1 MRVGDRLGTSIPDAT
16 TGPAASSLQHDHRH
30 QREPNHHRNQEV
42 HSAEYQEQGHGG
54 RPQAVPICDRVGR
67 PRHEQP
73 TLGRLQVVRA
83 LRPSDGEA
91 EALAV
96 LHGLRLHQRATR
108 ARRGRLAARE
118 APPGLAA
125 VRSRDPEADFTQ
137 PVAAQRRDWRDAIH
151 CGGGR
156 IDVGI
161 AEGSRLVHAGAVLEH
176 EGGPVHAPSRGLG
189 RQHVEVR
196 GAHAEAPV
204 LAQGLHRRVH
214 PHHQPNQHRGNAE
227 QAQDDLRVVPE
238 LVVPV
243 DEGHGEPDHHRRDEP
258 HRSNLPV
265 RPGQQ
270 VADKD
275 EEQARPRHQD
285 ELPDVDLGLRW
296 AGAGTASA
304 PQDGVLA
311 GHPLLVS
318 RMASAL
324 GRPVRPAAI

>member
-1 MRVGDRLGTSIPDAT
+1 M
-16 TGPAASSLQHDHRH
+16 
-30 QREPNHHRNQEV
+30 
-42 HSAEYQEQGHGG
+42 
-54 RPQAVPICDRVGR
+54 
-67 PRHEQP
+67 
-73 TLGRLQVVRA
+73 
-83 LRPSDGEA
+83 A

-96 LHGLRLHQRATR
+96 LHGLRLHKCAAR
-108 ARRGRLAARE
+108 ARDGRLAAIKV
-118 APPGLAA
+118 APRLAA
-125 VRSRDPEADFTQ
+125 VGARDPEADCAEL
-137 PVAAQRRDWRDAIH
+137 AAVLRYDRRDAVHR
-151 CGGGR
+151 GGGG
-156 IDVGI
+156 IDVGV
-161 AEGSRLVHAGAVLEH
+161 AEGAGLVHGSPVHEH
-176 EGGPVHAPSRGLG
+176 EGGPVHAPGRRLG
-189 RQHVEVR
+189 GQDVEVR